1 MPDNTFSIPRPASAA
16 PGLTGQPPLPV
27 GKPMILKS
35 PSPGERAVLEELG
48 WQEGQPVPDNL
59 GALIQEAKRSAANV
73 EEMAPPIPLNTPP
86 LQMPKEQDIN
96 QLPQTEQ
103 QRYLD
108 IVKQA
113 MAVTQAQYQQDQD
126 VSGAMINSA
135 GAGVNNA
142 IRAAMTEAD
151 SVIVENDLASP
162 TYSSGPPKPEPA
174 VEKPETPQHCP
185 NCGWDVNETDP
196 IAISDV
202 DKELFLQ
209 AVLGGIPFVK
219 TYKLYG
225 DKYHMTVRTLAP
237 AEIDLCFHQR
247 MIDIDVGR
255 IKSHADELELLTR
268 YRASLQVVEI
278 QAGTQLIRLPRS
290 LEGWKERVTTSPDT
304 DDTPLR
310 QIWETFQSHACPSE
324 MLHRAIMTQV
334 HKFNALVRRLEDNSS
349 NPDFW

>member
-96 QLPQTEQ
+96 QLPQAEQ

-108 IVKQA
+108 IVQQA
-113 MAVTQAQYQQDQD
+113 MAVTRAQYEQSQTVEQSMVD
-126 VSGAMINSA
+126 AA

-142 IRAAMTEAD
+142 IREAMTSAD
-151 SVIVENDLASP
+151 SVEVVNDLKAP
-162 TYSSGPPKPEPA
+162 AYSSGAPKPA
-174 VEKPETPQHCP
+174 RQEKEEEELRYCP
-185 NCGWDVNETDP
+185 NCGWDVHEKEVIQITEQ
-196 IAISDV
+196 
-202 DKELFLQ
+202 DKEVFLQ

-219 TYKLYG
+219 TYSCYG
-225 DKYHMTVRTLAP
+225 GRLQITIRTLTP
-237 AEIDLCFHQR
+237 AEIDLCFQQR
-247 MIDIDVGR
+247 MLDVNAER
-255 IKSHADELELLTR
+255 IKTQADELEILTR
-268 YRASLQVVEI
+268 YRAALQIVEI
-278 QAGTQLIRLPRS
+278 RTDVNVQRFPRS
-290 LEGWKERVTTSPDT
+290 LNDWVAQVPTDKTNEDTALPAIWKAFQTQACQNEMRHRSVMTSV
-304 DDTPLR
+304 
-310 QIWETFQSHACPSE
+310 F
-324 MLHRAIMTQV
+324 
-334 HKFNALVRRLEDNSS
+334 KFNQLVRRLEDNSA